1 MKTARLL
8 RWVGQLDDV
17 LLHSGPDDKVK
28 EDAAFFQA
36 SSSNENNEEVTSRDS
51 ASATSPQSSASTA
64 AAGEMSDLRN
74 ACAALASELR
84 AELDAPAVAA
94 AAAKKEETA
103 SKEKA
108 ANDAELQEVA
118 ATSTSASRSKQLVG
132 APVDGS
138 ASTPAPSQAMNKPP
152 SKVATKKATLRPP
165 VRGKE
170 LAKRLATGWGLGA
183 ACTAWIFSGNLGH
196 AAGLYLLAIV
206 AQVGCDVRGGCFD
219 WCFAPNLGVPEF
231 SCCGFDPL

>member
-1 MKTARLL
+1 VKTARLL

-94 AAAKKEETA
+94 AKKEEAA

>member
-17 LLHSGPDDKVK
+17 LLHSGADDRAK
-28 EDAAFFQA
+28 EDAAFQA
-36 SSSNENNEEVTSRDS
+36 STSNETTEEAPSLSSSSSSPPQPSSN
-51 ASATSPQSSASTA
+51 A
-64 AAGEMSDLRN
+64 AAGEMCDLRN

-94 AAAKKEETA
+94 AAAKEK
-103 SKEKA
+103 SKENA
-108 ANDAELQEVA
+108 TGDEIQEDA
-118 ATSTSASRSKQLVG
+118 ATSRSEALVE
-132 APVDGS
+132 APVGDSGPDAS
-138 ASTPAPSQAMNKPP
+138 AGNGEKSVKE
-152 SKVATKKATLRPP
+152 ATLRPP
-165 VRGKE
+165 LRGKE

-206 AQVGCDVRGGCFD
+206 AQVGCDVRWWLF
-219 WCFAPNLGVPEF
+219 
-231 SCCGFDPL
+231 